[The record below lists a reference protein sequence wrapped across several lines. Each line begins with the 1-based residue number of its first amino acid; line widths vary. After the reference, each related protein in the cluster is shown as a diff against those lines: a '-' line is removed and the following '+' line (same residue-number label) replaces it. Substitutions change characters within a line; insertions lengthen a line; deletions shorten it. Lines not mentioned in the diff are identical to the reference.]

1 VKLERATPVLRI
13 LDEAKARE
21 FYLDFLGFSVDF
33 EARFHDGAPIY
44 MQVSRNGV
52 PILLSE
58 HHGDGTPGTHVK
70 LEISGLDE
78 LHAELIGKR
87 YKYMR
92 PHVQKQDWGTR
103 EMYVIDPFGNRL
115 IFSEPI

>member
-1 VKLERATPVLRI
+1 MKLERATPVLRI

-44 MQVSRNGV
+44 MRISRDEVS
-52 PILLSE
+52 ILLSE
-58 HHGDGTPGTHVK
+58 HHGDGTPGTHVM
-70 LEISGLDE
+70 IAMRGLDE
-78 LHAELIGKR
+78 FHAELIGKK

-92 PHVQKQDWGTR
+92 PHIQKQEWGTR
-103 EMYVIDPFGNRL
+103 EMYAIDPFGNRL
-115 IFSEPI
+115 VFSEPI